1 MIVAGA
7 EDLSGDFQ
15 LFGGISLHTAYCILV
30 TRFFREWAFFPYV
43 NTMGRRHSKVPERA
57 P

>member
-43 NTMGRRHSKVPERA
+43 NMMGRRHSKVPERA